1 MLDCSLMMHHCSS
14 SIQYPVSSIRADYI
28 MQRESISSTMTQIG
42 EATMSTKRIFH
53 SIFVS
58 MFAVSFTFALAQDGA
73 NGVKKETEAKG
84 AKIQFQEASFDFG
97 TVAQGSAV
105 KHVFK
110 FKNVGTDTLRIEQVK
125 TSCGCT
131 AAESSKIIPPQ
142 QDGQITVTY
151 NTGSALGKASKTV
164 SVYSNDIDDKP
175 IIVTLHGVIEA
186 KKETAKSQK

>member
-1 MLDCSLMMHHCSS
+1 
-14 SIQYPVSSIRADYI
+14 
-28 MQRESISSTMTQIG
+28 MQINLNNFELNGRR
-42 EATMSTKRIFH
+42 TMSIKRVFGYALVLILG
-53 SIFVS
+53 
-58 MFAVSFTFALAQDGA
+58 ASFTFSFAQEGTTDA
-73 NGVKKETEAKG
+73 KKENEVKG
-84 AKIQFQEASFDFG
+84 AKMQFKESDFDFG

-142 QDGQITVTY
+142 QEGQIAVTY

-164 SVYSNDIDDKP
+164 FVYSNDVEANQRS
-175 IIVTLHGVIEA
+175 VTVHGTIEA
-186 KKETAKSQK
+186 KKVDVEGQK